1 MAFYNCAVIKKIESH
16 QWKKK
21 KIKQINIK
29 YIKGQMI
36 NDKNFKT

>member
-1 MAFYNCAVIKKIESH
+1 MAFYNCTVKKNRITSME
-16 QWKKK
+16 K